1 MIFTSDFTCALGR
14 LNIPTISHGLYWSRV
29 CACVCVCVCVCE
41 ASLVCFCGLKFKCVG
56 GVLDLGCE
64 EVFKLQLWILFK
76 FRLETSV
83 NPFD

>member
-1 MIFTSDFTCALGR
+1 MCVR
-14 LNIPTISHGLYWSRV
+14 
-29 CACVCVCVCVCE
+29 ACMSVCVCVCE

-64 EVFKLQLWILFK
+64 EVFKLQLWILFQ